1 MIPSDIQILK
11 KVRQTIE
18 KYNLL
23 EPGDKIIV
31 AVSGGAD
38 SVCLLN
44 ILNSLKK
51 DLNISI
57 HIAHLNHLLREKESE
72 RDAEF
77 VRETAE
83 LLLLPF
89 TIEKRD
95 IKALKKKLK
104 TSTQAAARTA
114 RIDFLQRLKNKINA
128 SKIALG
134 HTLDDRVET
143 VLINLIRGSGVS
155 GIAGMDFF
163 NQKYSIIRP
172 LMDITRK

>member
-18 KYNLL
+18 KYNLF

-104 TSTQAAARTA
+104 TSTQAAAVA
-114 RIDFLQRLKNKINA
+114 QAGSFGLSGWI
-128 SKIALG
+128 SIALALIAAFG
-134 HTLDDRVET
+134 LGYFAGTRRV
-143 VLINLIRGSGVS
+143 LG
-155 GIAGMDFF
+155 
-163 NQKYSIIRP
+163 
-172 LMDITRK
+172 